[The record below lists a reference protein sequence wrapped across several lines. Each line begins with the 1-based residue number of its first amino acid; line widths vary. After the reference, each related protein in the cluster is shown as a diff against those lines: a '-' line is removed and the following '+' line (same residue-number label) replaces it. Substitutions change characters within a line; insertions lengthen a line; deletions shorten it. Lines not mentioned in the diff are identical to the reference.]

1 MEWWNVFQEQ
11 VRQTTWLEAIAVIT
25 GISSVWFSKQEKI
38 WVYPVGIVSVLIYV
52 YLGWAYKLYADAGVN
67 FYYFIMSVYG
77 WYHWTDTP
85 GHRGQIPIS
94 SNSRNDNMK
103 SMGLYLLSFALL
115 YLVLSIYTD
124 SDVPLWDGSTTA
136 AAITAMWLMARKK
149 VEHWI
154 FWLVCDISSIPLYA
168 YKGLWFTSFQF
179 IVFTAL
185 AWAGL
190 RAWRRKLKFQ
200 TNG

>member
-38 WVYPVGIVSVLIYV
+38 WVYPVGIISVLIYV
-52 YLGWAYKLYADAGVN
+52 YLGWMYKLYADAGVN

-85 GHRGQIPIS
+85 GHSGQIPIG
-94 SNSRNDNMK
+94 SNNRNDNMK
-103 SMGLYLLSFALL
+103 SSGLYLLSFALL
-115 YLVLSIYTD
+115 YLVLFFYSD
-124 SDVPLWDGSTTA
+124 SDVPLWDASTTA
-136 AAITAMWLMARKK
+136 AAITAMWLMAQKK

-154 FWLVCDISSIPLYA
+154 FWLVCDVSSIPLYA

-190 RAWRRKLKFQ
+190 RAWRQKLKFQ
-200 TNG
+200 NNG